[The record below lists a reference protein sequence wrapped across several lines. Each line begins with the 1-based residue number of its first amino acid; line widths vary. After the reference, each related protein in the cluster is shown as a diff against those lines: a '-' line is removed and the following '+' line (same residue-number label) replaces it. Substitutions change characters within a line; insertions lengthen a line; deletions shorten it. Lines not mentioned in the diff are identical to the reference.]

1 MTTAAMA
8 IAYQDEAKIEEVAI
22 HLFEQSCRAAAW
34 NQIWG
39 KLRRRNTSLLT
50 LDDNSIHLQGA
61 AEHFEQVELTAI
73 VGDDGNGR
81 SHDFDAQFRP
91 LETHSR
97 RRWISIAKA
106 MLKGSSLPPVAL
118 IKNGQQYFV
127 QDGHHRVSVAQALGK
142 ATIYAHVVVLDTE

>member
-1 MTTAAMA
+1 M
-8 IAYQDEAKIEEVAI
+8 
-22 HLFEQSCRAAAW
+22 
-34 NQIWG
+34 
-39 KLRRRNTSLLT
+39 
-50 LDDNSIHLQGA
+50 
-61 AEHFEQVELTAI
+61 
-73 VGDDGNGR
+73 GDDGNGR